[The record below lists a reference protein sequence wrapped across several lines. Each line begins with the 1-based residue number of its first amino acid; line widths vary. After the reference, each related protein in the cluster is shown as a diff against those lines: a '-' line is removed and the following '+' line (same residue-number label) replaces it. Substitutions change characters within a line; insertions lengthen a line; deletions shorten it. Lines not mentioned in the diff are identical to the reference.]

1 MERLLPRELE
11 EALSGDL
18 HHLILK
24 PDSSGVSARLR
35 TYLDRRNI
43 TIRQERVFHGQDR
56 QTWVL
61 LSFDGPSASALAME
75 LIEEGFS
82 VVVAGIDAKSS

>member
-1 MERLLPRELE
+1 
-11 EALSGDL
+11 
-18 HHLILK
+18 
-24 PDSSGVSARLR
+24 
-35 TYLDRRNI
+35 
-43 TIRQERVFHGQDR
+43 VFHGQDR

-82 VVVAGIDAKSS
+82 VVVAGIDAKSA